1 MRFVRDVFMITIGSF
16 IISFGV
22 NEFIVPAHLIT
33 SGLAGI
39 CVILYN
45 LFGWS
50 IGTQFLLY
58 NIPLLILGYRFV
70 GRRFTAYTVLAVI
83 LQSAFLNLLT
93 LPHHLTN
100 DPLLA
105 SVFGG
110 IAVGFGSG
118 LILRY
123 DGAAGG
129 FDIASR
135 LLASYSGVGFGTT
148 NLVING
154 FIILASA
161 FLFDFEAALYT
172 LISIFVTSKT
182 YDTVLHHMD
191 KISLIIM
198 TNHGDSVEAFLR
210 RFVNVEATLF
220 HAEQTTRQRKRQM
233 VYSIIVDDQLHE
245 IKQAVLEVD
254 PDAIISIIPTR
265 DVIGGQVRRW

>member
-1 MRFVRDVFMITIGSF
+1 MRFLRDLFMITVGSF
-16 IISFGV
+16 IIAFGV
-22 NEFIVPAHLIT
+22 KEFIVPAHLIT
-33 SGLAGI
+33 NGLAGI
-39 CVILYN
+39 CVIFYN
-45 LFGWS
+45 LFGWK

-58 NIPLLILGYRFV
+58 NIPLLILGYSFV
-70 GRRFTAYTVLAVI
+70 GRRFTAYTVLAVVE
-83 LQSAFLNLLT
+83 QSVFMSMLT
-93 LPHHLTN
+93 IPHDFIN

-129 FDIASR
+129 FDIVSR
-135 LLASYSGVGFGTT
+135 LLASYRGIGFGTT

-154 FIILASA
+154 LLIVVSA
-161 FLFDFEAALYT
+161 FLFDIEAALYT

-198 TNHGDSVEAFLR
+198 TDHGERVESSLR
-210 RFVNVEATLF
+210 KFVNIEAILF
-220 HAEQTTRQRKRQM
+220 TAEPTQTRKQQM
-233 VYSIIVDDQLHE
+233 VYSIIVNDQLHE
-245 IKQAVLEVD
+245 MKQAVLEVD
-254 PDAIISIIPTR
+254 PEAVISIIPTR
-265 DVIGGQVRRW
+265 DVIGGQVLRW

>member
-1 MRFVRDVFMITIGSF
+1 MRFLRDLFIITVGSF
-16 IISFGV
+16 IIAFGV
-22 NEFIVPAHLIT
+22 KEFIVPAHLIT

-45 LFGWS
+45 LFGWK

-58 NIPLLILGYRFV
+58 NIPLLILGYSYI
-70 GRRFTAYTVLAVI
+70 GRRFTAYTILAVVE
-83 LQSAFLNLLT
+83 QSLFLSVLT
-93 LPHHLTN
+93 IPRTLTN

-110 IAVGFGSG
+110 LAVGFGSG
-118 LILRY
+118 IILRF

-129 FDIASR
+129 FDIVSR
-135 LLASYSGVGFGTT
+135 LLASYGGMGFGTT

-154 FIILASA
+154 LIVVTSA
-161 FLFDFEAALYT
+161 FLFNIEAALYT
-172 LISIFVTSKT
+172 LISLFVTSKT

-191 KISLIIM
+191 KISLVIM
-198 TNHGDSVEAFLR
+198 TNHGERMEVFLR
-210 RFVNVEATLF
+210 RFVNIE
-220 HAEQTTRQRKRQM
+220 TTVVNAQPTSRSRKQQM

-245 IKQAVLEVD
+245 IKQAVLDVD